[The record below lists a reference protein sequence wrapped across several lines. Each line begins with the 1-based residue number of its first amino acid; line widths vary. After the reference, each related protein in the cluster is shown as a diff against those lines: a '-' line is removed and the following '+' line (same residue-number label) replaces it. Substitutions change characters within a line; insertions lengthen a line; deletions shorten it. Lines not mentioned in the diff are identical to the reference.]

1 MVEEALRIYT
11 INAAYVSF
19 EEKIKGSIEVGKL
32 ANLVVLSDDL
42 RRIEPIKIKDVRV
55 KMTIVGGEF
64 VYRVS

>member
-19 EEKIKGSIEVGKL
+19 EEKIKGSIEAGKL